1 MNIRELTEE
10 DYPRIFEIY
19 SKSKLDELRFEKKT
33 FKLLPLENDEK
44 RLSALKESKIYVFDD
59 GNILGFGAIFGS
71 EIRALFVC
79 PSARGNGIGR
89 KILAFLLS
97 QICGKANLFVAKT
110 NEPAKELYKA
120 YGFEVSDEFL
130 TEYNGESVYANQVM
144 LTNNCIIAEKLSVIF
159 LANGEFA

>member
-1 MNIRELTEE
+1 MNIREFNEN
-10 DYPRIFEIY
+10 DYARVLEIY
-19 SKSKLDELRFEKKT
+19 SKSKLDELRFEKKA
-33 FKLLPLENDEK
+33 FKLLPLENDKK
-44 RLSALKESKIYVFDD
+44 RLSALRESKIYVFDD

-89 KILAFLLS
+89 KILEFLLS

-130 TEYNGESVYANQVM
+130 AEYNGESVYANEMVRIKGQY
-144 LTNNCIIAEKLSVIF
+144 
-159 LANGEFA
+159 

>member
-33 FKLLPLENDEK
+33 FKLLPLEDDEK

-89 KILAFLLS
+89 KILEFLLS

-130 TEYNGESVYANQVM
+130 TEYNGESVYANEMVRIKGQY
-144 LTNNCIIAEKLSVIF
+144 
-159 LANGEFA
+159 

>member
-33 FKLLPLENDEK
+33 FKLLPLEDDEK

-89 KILAFLLS
+89 KMLEFLLS

-130 TEYNGESVYANQVM
+130 TEYNGESVYANEMVRIKGQY
-144 LTNNCIIAEKLSVIF
+144 
-159 LANGEFA
+159 

>member
-44 RLSALKESKIYVFDD
+44 RLSALMESKIYVFDD

-89 KILAFLLS
+89 KILEFLLS

-130 TEYNGESVYANQVM
+130 TEYNGESVYANEMVRIKGQY
-144 LTNNCIIAEKLSVIF
+144 
-159 LANGEFA
+159 

>member
-1 MNIRELTEE
+1 MNIREFNEN
-10 DYPRIFEIY
+10 DYPRVLEIY
-19 SKSKLDELRFEKKT
+19 SKSKLDELRFEKKA
-33 FKLLPLENDEK
+33 FKLLPLENDKK
-44 RLSALKESKIYVFDD
+44 RLSALRESKIYVFDD

-79 PSARGNGIGR
+79 PSARGNGVGR
-89 KILAFLLS
+89 KILEFLLS

-130 TEYNGESVYANQVM
+130 TEYNGEPVYANEMVR
-144 LTNNCIIAEKLSVIF
+144 TN
-159 LANGEFA
+159 GQY

>member
-89 KILAFLLS
+89 KMLEFLLS

-110 NEPAKELYKA
+110 NKPAKELYKA

-130 TEYNGESVYANQVM
+130 TEYNGESVYANEMVRIKGQY
-144 LTNNCIIAEKLSVIF
+144 
-159 LANGEFA
+159 

>member
-33 FKLLPLENDEK
+33 FKLLPLEDDEK

-79 PSARGNGIGR
+79 PSARGNRIGR
-89 KILAFLLS
+89 KMLEFLLS

-130 TEYNGESVYANQVM
+130 TEYNGESVYANEMVRIKGQY
-144 LTNNCIIAEKLSVIF
+144 
-159 LANGEFA
+159 

>member
-1 MNIRELTEE
+1 MNIREFNEN
-10 DYPRIFEIY
+10 DYPRVLEIY
-19 SKSKLDELRFEKKT
+19 SKSKLDELRFEKKA
-33 FKLLPLENDEK
+33 FKLLPLENDKK
-44 RLSALKESKIYVFDD
+44 RLSALRESKIYVFVD

-79 PSARGNGIGR
+79 PSARGNGVGR
-89 KILAFLLS
+89 KILEFLLS

-130 TEYNGESVYANQVM
+130 TEYNGEPVYANEMVR
-144 LTNNCIIAEKLSVIF
+144 TN
-159 LANGEFA
+159 GQY